1 MSEMGDMKFTT
12 AGDMMKTDF
21 DELVSRYV
29 SWKEHALSKYPLPSR
44 LNQNEKEQEVAM
56 AFWSFFWPVVLQTV
70 LSDDVKTIDD
80 IRVIIARDL
89 GEKEASNIDCVRK
102 IFWK

>member
-12 AGDMMKTDF
+12 A
-21 DELVSRYV
+21 ENEIVSRYV

>member
-1 MSEMGDMKFTT
+1 
-12 AGDMMKTDF
+12 
-21 DELVSRYV
+21 
-29 SWKEHALSKYPLPSR
+29 
-44 LNQNEKEQEVAM
+44 M